1 MPVVWVT
8 GARGFI
14 GSNLSSYLAQQGHQ
28 VLGVGHGTWPPEIA
42 IQSGISYWVN
52 GEIDSSNLRQLL
64 DKSGSPDVIYHLAGG
79 SSVGLSIQ
87 APAEDFRRSVQSTAA
102 LLEWMRANVPEARLV
117 ISSSAAIYGNGH
129 TGAIIEDGYFTPYS
143 PYGFHKRAAEL
154 LCESYAHNFG
164 IQIAIVRLFSVYGP
178 GLCKQ
183 LLWDICNRLNQS
195 PSLVK
200 LHGTGDE
207 IRDWLYIED
216 AVCILIS
223 AGSSASQAPFTV
235 NGGTGSG
242 TSVRDMATLLCKAW
256 GQSPELMFSRQHRVG
271 DPFSLVADTQ
281 NLQTLGFVPK
291 YSLTLGLEKY
301 VHWFQQFH
309 RYKPNPISQ
318 EYEYTTGNRH

>member
-28 VLGVGHGTWPPEIA
+28 VLGVGHGAWPPEIA
-42 IQSGISYWVN
+42 VQSGISHWVN
-52 GEIDSSNLRQLL
+52 GEVNGSNLRQLL

-102 LLEWMRANVPEARLV
+102 LLEWMRVNVPEARLV
-117 ISSSAAIYGNGH
+117 ISSSAAIYGNGQV
-129 TGAIIEDGYFTPYS
+129 GAIGEDGYFTPYS

-154 LCESYAHNFG
+154 VCESYAHTFG
-164 IQIAIVRLFSVYGP
+164 LQIAIVRLFSVYGP

-183 LLWDICNRLNQS
+183 LLWDLCNLLNKS
-195 PSLVK
+195 SSLLK
-200 LHGTGDE
+200 LHGTGNE
-207 IRDWLYIED
+207 IRDWLYVED
-216 AVCILIS
+216 AVRVLIA
-223 AGSSASQAPFTV
+223 AGSSASQAPLTV
-235 NGGTGSG
+235 NGGTGIG
-242 TSVRDMATLLCKAW
+242 TCVRDVATLLCQAW
-256 GQSPELMFSRQHRVG
+256 GQSPELIFSGQYRLG

-291 YSLTLGLEKY
+291 HQLALGLEEY
-301 VHWFQQFH
+301 VRWFQQFQ
-309 RYKPNPISQ
+309 RYKPHKSRI
-318 EYEYTTGNRH
+318 